1 MPQTPT
7 IAESGFPGFEAV
19 AWFGLQ
25 APARTPRPIIER
37 VSEATLA
44 AIAKPE
50 VQAKLREVGS
60 EPCSSRRPVYLGGPV
75 PGPLLSL
82 HANSSLSEMEPIPGV
97 YFSARKPNLDR
108 LVLDETSA
116 QKVFLGHSG
125 WGAGQLEQELDAGAW
140 RTIPATAELIF
151 STDEELWDSVF
162 RQLGRELL
170 KSMLNLK
177 DLPSDPSTN

>member
-1 MPQTPT
+1 MQSYEGHLLVASPQLLDPNFAKSLVFL
-7 IAESGFPGFEAV
+7 IEHNEDGA
-19 AWFGLQ
+19 FGMIVN
-25 APARTPRPIIER
+25 RPI
-37 VSEATLA
+37 SKT
-44 AIAKPE
+44 
-50 VQAKLREVGS
+50 VQDLWREVGS

-82 HANSSLSEMEPIPGV
+82 HANSSLSEMEPITGV